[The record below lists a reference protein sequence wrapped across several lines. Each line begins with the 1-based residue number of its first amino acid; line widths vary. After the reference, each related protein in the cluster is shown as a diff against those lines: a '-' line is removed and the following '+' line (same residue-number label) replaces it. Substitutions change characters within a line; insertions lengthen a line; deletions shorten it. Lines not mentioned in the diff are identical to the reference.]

1 LAGTSRALR
10 WSWCITAARKS
21 GREYGNP
28 MMYLPHDTEP
38 DIIYVT
44 FRDRT
49 LYPRARWALFRGT
62 KRSSH
67 ARRSTSHVF
76 AGGAPGARTLNPRI
90 KRGLPGRAGRSTCAD
105 ATRQCPESTHRAG
118 IRSALVPRV
127 VPRYPGRVPGGSV
140 TVSDGDCPGR
150 ARAEPP
156 FFALLPAVRRPV
168 RGMQN
173 WTFGSPSWRRLA
185 LSGWRP
191 VRGIGLMA
199 RPGG

>member
-1 LAGTSRALR
+1 MVVVHHRG
-10 WSWCITAARKS
+10 RKS
-21 GREYGNP
+21 GRECGNP

-140 TVSDGDCPGR
+140 TVSDGYCPGSARGAAVLCAATGR
-150 ARAEPP
+150 AAAGPGDAGLDVRITELAAPRAKWMAPGP
-156 FFALLPAVRRPV
+156 
-168 RGMQN
+168 
-173 WTFGSPSWRRLA
+173 GSA
-185 LSGWRP
+185 
-191 VRGIGLMA
+191 
-199 RPGG
+199 